1 MKVLNYSSDNFWNE
15 LDNHLS
21 LREAETSS
29 KIDAD
34 VKSIIED
41 IKRYGDDKIIQYA
54 KDFDN
59 ITLKKDEIKLQDL
72 NKFYSFDNLNK
83 DTVDSFRLA
92 IKNVTRFHEKQFPQN
107 YEVENMNAKLKSI
120 WKPIDSVG
128 LYVPGGNAVYP
139 SSLIM
144 SVVPAQIAGVK
155 RIVCVTPPCDDFN
168 PYIAF
173 LLDELNISEVFQVG
187 GAQAI
192 AALTY
197 GTKTIK
203 PVNKIFGPGNAYVAA
218 AKKQVFGKVGIDL
231 VAGPSE
237 IIVVADEKNNPEWVA
252 SDLMA
257 QAEHDENAQ
266 SILITNSKI
275 FADKVL
281 EKIQNL
287 LNIVNKK
294 QIINLSLKKNGL
306 IVVMDDLL
314 LSHKIINKI
323 APEHLHLQSSEKQN
337 ILKNV
342 NNAGGIFLGS
352 YSTEAFGD
360 YVAGTN
366 HILPTSGAAKFSSG
380 LGVIDFMK
388 KSSIVEINKS
398 SFDNL
403 SKHVEN
409 ISDVENLDAH
419 KLSVTIRQ
427 TKQN

>member
-1 MKVLNYSSDNFWNE
+1 MKVLNYSSNYFWNE

-21 LREAETSS
+21 LREVETNS
-29 KIDAD
+29 KIDAN
-34 VKSIIED
+34 VKSIIAD
-41 IKRYGDDKIIQYA
+41 IKKYGDEKIIQYA

-59 ITLKKDEIKLQDL
+59 IMLKIDDIKLKNL
-72 NKFYSFDNLNK
+72 KKFYSFDKLNK
-83 DTVDSFRLA
+83 DTVESFRLA
-92 IKNVTRFHEKQFPQN
+92 IKNVTKFHEKQFPQD
-107 YEVENMNAKLKSI
+107 YEVENMNVIMKSI

-155 RIVCVTPPCDDFN
+155 RIVCVTPPSKDLN
-168 PYIAF
+168 PYLAF

-203 PVNKIFGPGNAYVAA
+203 PVNKIFGPGNAYVAT

-287 LNIVNKK
+287 LNIVYKK
-294 QIINLSLKKNGL
+294 RIINLSLKKKWTDCCYG
-306 IVVMDDLL
+306 
-314 LSHKIINKI
+314 
-323 APEHLHLQSSEKQN
+323 
-337 ILKNV
+337 
-342 NNAGGIFLGS
+342 
-352 YSTEAFGD
+352 
-360 YVAGTN
+360 
-366 HILPTSGAAKFSSG
+366 
-380 LGVIDFMK
+380 
-388 KSSIVEINKS
+388 
-398 SFDNL
+398 
-403 SKHVEN
+403 
-409 ISDVENLDAH
+409 
-419 KLSVTIRQ
+419 
-427 TKQN
+427 